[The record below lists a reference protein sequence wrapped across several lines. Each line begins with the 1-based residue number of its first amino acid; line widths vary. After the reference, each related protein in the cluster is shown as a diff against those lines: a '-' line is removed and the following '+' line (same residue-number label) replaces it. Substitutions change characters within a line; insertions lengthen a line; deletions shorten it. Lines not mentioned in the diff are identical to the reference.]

1 MKRRMM
7 LVFAAV
13 IPGFVMTSMGAPN
26 FNVIG
31 YATTNG
37 GTTGGAGGT
46 SQTITSLSALVSW
59 AAGREK
65 NTASEMVT
73 ISGTISGDTLIT
85 IKNGANITIQ
95 GTGSS
100 SQLVGVG
107 LNIRDYTNV
116 IVKNLKIREVLY
128 PNDALTLD
136 NVQRGWVDHCELHS
150 KIGAGITVDTYD
162 GLLDIKK
169 GSAAI
174 TISWCYLHDHMKCSL
189 VGHTD
194 NLNQQDEDSGI
205 RVTYHHNYFVN
216 TDGRNPSI
224 RYGATHMFNNYYGD
238 ITDYGL
244 ASRDGA
250 HAKVENCHYENVKL
264 PMSTDKFMDPSSD
277 AGDKI
282 GGYICQTGNLFTG
295 TCGANVISQ
304 TGCDFWNSSTLPYS
318 YTLDDVNTVKTT
330 VARYAGFGSNPTD
343 IADDPGTGIHPTT
356 SSTLIAA
363 FNLSTSGAV
372 RQGKRDRTVEVFDIN
387 GRKVAAG
394 RASSGVCSR
403 GIYIIR
409 IKPAR

>member
-1 MKRRMM
+1 MSAVG
-7 LVFAAV
+7 LWFWTAA
-13 IPGFVMTSMGAPN
+13 IGSPN
-26 FNVIG
+26 FNMIG
-31 YATTNG
+31 YATTGG
-37 GTTGGAGGT
+37 GTTGGGSGAGK
-46 SQTITSLSALVSW
+46 TISSLSALESW
-59 AAGREK
+59 AASREK
-65 NTASEMVT
+65 NTAAEVIT
-73 ISGTISGDTLIT
+73 ISGTISGSTLIT

-107 LNIRDYTNV
+107 LNIRDYNNV
-116 IVKNLKIREVLY
+116 IIKNLKIREVEY
-128 PNDALTLD
+128 PDDALTLD
-136 NVQRGWVDHCELHS
+136 NVQRGWVDRCELHS
-150 KIGAGITVDTYD
+150 KIGTGITVDTYD

-194 NLNQQDEDSGI
+194 NLNQQAEDGTI

-224 RYGATHMFNNYYGD
+224 RFGATHMFNNYYGN

-282 GGYICQTGNLFTG
+282 GGYICQTGNIFTG

-304 TGCDFWNSSTLPYS
+304 TGCDFWTSSTLPYQ
-318 YTLDDVNTVKTT
+318 YTLDDVNSVKATVQ
-330 VARYAGFGSNPTD
+330 RYAGFGNNPMVET
-343 IADDPGTGIHPTT
+343 IARMEARKNVAPARTTVCIATGPALRTRVG
-356 SSTLIAA
+356 AA
-363 FNLSTSGAV
+363 
-372 RQGKRDRTVEVFDIN
+372 DVFDIN
-387 GRKVAAG
+387 GRKLSPAVMY
-394 RASSGVCSR
+394 RKRLVHGVYILRSR
-403 GIYIIR
+403 SPR
-409 IKPAR
+409 